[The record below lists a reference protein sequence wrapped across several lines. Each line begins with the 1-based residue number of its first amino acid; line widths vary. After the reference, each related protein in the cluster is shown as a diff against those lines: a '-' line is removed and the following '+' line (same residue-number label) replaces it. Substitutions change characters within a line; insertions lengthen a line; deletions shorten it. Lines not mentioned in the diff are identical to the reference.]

1 MFHRLHSVDSNDTCS
16 QKLMILGFFVAK
28 FYVTFENYGNS
39 QNFLINKGVNQLT
52 LCTGRK
58 INKLDMEKVYYT
70 MYRQTTH
77 AIRKLNRS
85 KQKIEYIGFSSML
98 TLHNPESICYLKKI
112 CGNKFCI
119 LSRMLYV
126 PGKNNICST
135 NYAMET
141 EQTRCLQMSIV

>member
-1 MFHRLHSVDSNDTCS
+1 MKTKETVRIFSLTKV
-16 QKLMILGFFVAK
+16 
-28 FYVTFENYGNS
+28 
-39 QNFLINKGVNQLT
+39 VNQLT
-52 LCTGRK
+52 SCTGRK

-77 AIRKLNRS
+77 AIRKLNRKLNRS

-98 TLHNPESICYLKKI
+98 TLHNHESICYLKKI

-141 EQTRCLQMSIV
+141 EQTRCLQMSIVWVFI